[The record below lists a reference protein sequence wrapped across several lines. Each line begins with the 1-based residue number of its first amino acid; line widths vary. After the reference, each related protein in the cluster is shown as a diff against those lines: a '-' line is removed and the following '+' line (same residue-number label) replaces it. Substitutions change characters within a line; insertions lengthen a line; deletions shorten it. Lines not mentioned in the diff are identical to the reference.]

1 MQTFTPFQSA
11 NLRALIQSTLTPMG
25 LYSANAEELLL
36 ATCAQES
43 LFGTYRTQ
51 GGSGPARGIF
61 QMEGEDHDDIWK
73 NFVVYH
79 PTLASELTSL
89 SPTHQTD
96 DMVMNDPY
104 AVAMCRIHYLR
115 ASGSLPSFTDLNG
128 LWYYYKKHYNTEQ
141 GAATQEE
148 FNEHYAR
155 YVTDGKAT

>member
-104 AVAMCRIHYLR
+104 AIAMARVHYER
-115 ASGSLPSFTDLNG
+115 KPGNLPDPTDLIA
-128 LWYYYKKHYNTEQ
+128 LWNYYKHWYNTPE
-141 GAATQEE
+141 GAATQDE
-148 FNEHYAR
+148 FVRHYQH
-155 YVTDGKAT
+155 YVTDGKAS